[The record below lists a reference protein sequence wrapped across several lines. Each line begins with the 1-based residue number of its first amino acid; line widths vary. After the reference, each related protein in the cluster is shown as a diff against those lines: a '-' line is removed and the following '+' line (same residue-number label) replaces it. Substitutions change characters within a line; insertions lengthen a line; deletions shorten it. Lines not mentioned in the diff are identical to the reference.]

1 MSYLIVTLGLDVSA
15 DATELHLVRTVP
27 QNVNVIEHDNDILRH
42 IAVLS
47 EGLLS
52 AKKVYWDTFWK
63 VVPHFAAT

>member
-27 QNVNVIEHDNDILRH
+27 QNVILRH

-63 VVPHFAAT
+63 VVPHFAAS